1 MLNEMG
7 FTFNKIQDL
16 TSTKR
21 VEGLSLGGSVRLRYG
36 TAVNDLSKDGAF
48 ADNSDNSLVTE
59 KAIKTYV
66 DTAVGV
72 EDLWDRDSTNSYTYL
87 KNTDNVGIGTSTPAQ
102 KLVVDGNILQT
113 DGDYLATDQV
123 RAINGDGLKLYDD
136 GSNGIFVED
145 GGQVGIG
152 TTAPSDLLA
161 VAGASKSIGL
171 SAGNTDSVVKFMS
184 DKVGTV
190 KWEIRNDND
199 AGLVINEGANGATNA
214 NVLVCDNGG
223 NVGIGTASPSVEL
236 EVDGDI
242 KCDDINVQYD
252 YIRSALDYNQ
262 SAGTF
267 VVLQLDGG
275 TRPKTS
281 FAGSSENCCMI
292 APHDGTLEFI
302 LFRSEEVAGNPV
314 VIGFHKASDGTEVPS
329 DTPTASVSVDMSAV
343 ADDTTTKFA
352 FTSSNTFDAGD
363 VLGFSIDPAND
374 INDCLFVIALKYDTT
389 TNV

>member
-1 MLNEMG
+1 MA
-7 FTFNKIQDL
+7 FTFNRIQDL

-66 DTAVGV
+66 DAAVGV

-152 TTAPSDLLA
+152 TTSPDKELHVYGTIRTSTNDHNISFASGSNTLKYSLGLYGGNDLLIKDSSNN
-161 VAGASKSIGL
+161 VHMSIL
-171 SAGNTDSVVKFMS
+171 NDS
-184 DKVGTV
+184 
-190 KWEIRNDND
+190 
-199 AGLVINEGANGATNA
+199 
-214 NVLVCDNGG
+214 G
-223 NVGIGTASPSVEL
+223 NVGIGDTDPPAKLNVW
-236 EVDGDI
+236 GDI
-242 KCDDINVQYD
+242 RTEEASGGDALIKLTYSNDDGVLKVYQNNSTAIQLHCNGDSYLKDLYD
-252 YIRSALDYNQ
+252 KQNIGDTNIGRFDLFGKG
-262 SAGTF
+262 AGA
-267 VVLQLDGG
+267 
-275 TRPKTS
+275 
-281 FAGSSENCCMI
+281 AGLLEEQRQTDLASQRLKSE
-292 APHDGTLEFI
+292 
-302 LFRSEEVAGNPV
+302 
-314 VIGFHKASDGTEVPS
+314 
-329 DTPTASVSVDMSAV
+329 
-343 ADDTTTKFA
+343 
-352 FTSSNTFDAGD
+352 GD
-363 VLGFSIDPAND
+363 VAHSFSQ
-374 INDCLFVIALKYDTT
+374 LWG
-389 TNV
+389 